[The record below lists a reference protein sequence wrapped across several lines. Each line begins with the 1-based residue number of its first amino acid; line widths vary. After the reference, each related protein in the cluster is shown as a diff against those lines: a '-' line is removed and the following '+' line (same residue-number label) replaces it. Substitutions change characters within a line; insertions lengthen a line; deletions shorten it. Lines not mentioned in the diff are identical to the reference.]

1 MRKLNLW
8 MLAAILTL
16 CGLTT
21 TLTSCSDSKD
31 EVQDKLTPDDGGN
44 ANTGYKTI
52 FLISDIHVM
61 SPQLLEREGS
71 AYSSY
76 LNFDPKLLE
85 YSANVLESL
94 VDEAIKRK
102 PDLVIIPG
110 DLTKDG
116 ELVSHQLV
124 ASILTRL
131 RTAGIPVILVPGN
144 HDIDNPEGYYFNG
157 DEKRS
162 AERTSPEMF
171 KQIYADFGYNQ
182 AYATDPASLSF
193 VCEPLEG
200 LVLLCLDTNL
210 YEENLY
216 KDRGDEK
223 DYNQTA
229 GRIRPATLNWALD
242 EADKARALG
251 KQVVLVEHH
260 NIVQHH
266 DAQGSIQSEYIIPD
280 YQNISEKMGKHGVH
294 LAFTGHTHLQDIAA
308 YKYYDALKVKTDSIV
323 DVATGSTVSYPN
335 PWRVIRVSDDY
346 TRWEIATEYIK
357 SIPQLA
363 DVQGTCYKRLY
374 DNISGGLEWHIDYA
388 WDDIKSY
395 QQKGYLT
402 LLGLNKDF
410 LPENAHELTMLIS
423 EYLGDDLCTM
433 FMIHNEGN
441 EWQHSESATLVEK
454 LRTDLQQLLHDR
466 SQAVGQHD
474 ITTSFIE
481 SLAGT
486 VFDTQISPGLKS
498 MLSDKNQMNVPYRE
512 SRIDDINTV
521 LLIEK

>member
-1 MRKLNLW
+1 

-31 EVQDKLTPDDGGN
+31 EVQDKLISDDGGN

-52 FLISDIHVM
+52 FLMSDIHVM

-85 YSANVLESL
+85 YSADVLESL

-102 PDLVIIPG
+102 PDLIIIPG

-162 AERTSPEMF
+162 AERTSPEQF

-229 GRIRPATLNWALD
+229 GRIRPATLTWALD

-266 DAQGSIQSEYIIPD
+266 DAQG
-280 YQNISEKMGKHGVH
+280 HGRH
-294 LAFTGHTHLQDIAA
+294 HQQQDH
-308 YKYYDALKVKTDSIV
+308 
-323 DVATGSTVSYPN
+323 
-335 PWRVIRVSDDY
+335 
-346 TRWEIATEYIK
+346 
-357 SIPQLA
+357 
-363 DVQGTCYKRLY
+363 
-374 DNISGGLEWHIDYA
+374 HIH
-388 WDDIKSY
+388 
-395 QQKGYLT
+395 QFQKGIKGIHDG
-402 LLGLNKDF
+402 LLGL
-410 LPENAHELTMLIS
+410 HVQELCPVGTLVGAVVEFEIGVLAGGHGVEDDVGLALIGFTLVVEDVLVVGIAAGVELRVVPLRTHRKGQRAVGFIIGVGGSVEATVAALTDGS
-423 EYLGDDLCTM
+423 EQRAVVGLDDLRLVATYEDGIFAEVPC
-433 FMIHNEGN
+433 
-441 EWQHSESATLVEK
+441 STLVGGVE
-454 LRTDLQQLLHDR
+454 D
-466 SQAVGQHD
+466 V
-474 ITTSFIE
+474 
-481 SLAGT
+481 
-486 VFDTQISPGLKS
+486 V
-498 MLSDKNQMNVPYRE
+498 V
-512 SRIDDINTV
+512 
-521 LLIEK
+521 